1 MHFIQLKILWDDDKG
16 DEYAYSCFLRY
27 PDGHVDWFLLAL
39 AGPTT
44 DYGCHRGG
52 YQFSLWS
59 YKEGITL
66 YLSKN
71 V

>member
-1 MHFIQLKILWDDDKG
+1 MGMSMLILV
-16 DEYAYSCFLRY
+16 SCGILM
-27 PDGHVDWFLLAL
+27 GMLIIGFLLAL

-44 DYGCHRGG
+44 DYGCHRCG

-66 YLSKN
+66 FYQKIFKP
-71 V
+71 